1 MATKISWSM
10 TAANIPGPVFTAY
23 MPFYMRIVH
32 TAGASTVALQQDIND
47 DGVWATI
54 ATTNAA
60 SGIAFS
66 VDGTH
71 IIDVPEGC
79 ASKFRTMITT
89 LSTGPVGIVVAGKL
103 NLNDTIGGASG
114 GVRDIFEENGTT
126 VLDEDGTSQLFE
138 ENA

>member
-1 MATKISWSM
+1 MATKLSWSM
-10 TAANIPGPVFTAY
+10 TDADIPGPVFTAD

-32 TAGASTVALQQDIND
+32 TAGASTVALQQDILD
-47 DGVWATI
+47 DNNWKTI
-54 ATTNAA
+54 ATTNPVT
-60 SGIAFS
+60 STAFS

-89 LSTGPVGIVVAGKL
+89 LSTGPVGVVVSGKL

-114 GVRDIFEENGTT
+114 GVTDIYEENGTT
-126 VLDEDGTSQLFE
+126 VLDEDGTTKLFE
-138 ENA
+138 EAA

>member
-1 MATKISWSM
+1 MATKLSWSM
-10 TAANIPGPVFTAY
+10 TTANIPGPVFTAY
-23 MPFYMRIVH
+23 KPFYMRFVH

-47 DGVWATI
+47 DGVWATV
-54 ATTNAA
+54 ATTNPVT
-60 SGIAFS
+60 SVAFS

-89 LSTGPVGIVVAGKL
+89 LSTGPVGVVVLGKL

-114 GVRDIFEENGTT
+114 GVLDIFEENGTT
-126 VLDEDGTSQLFE
+126 VLDEDGTTQLFE
-138 ENA
+138 EAA

>member
-1 MATKISWSM
+1 MATKLSWSM
-10 TAANIPGPVFTAY
+10 TAADIPGPVFTAY

-32 TAGASTVALQQDIND
+32 TAGASTVALQQDILD
-47 DGVWATI
+47 DNNWKTI
-54 ATTNAA
+54 ATTNPVT
-60 SGIAFS
+60 STAFS

-89 LSTGPVGIVVAGKL
+89 LSTGPVGIVVSGKL

-114 GVRDIFEENGTT
+114 GVTDIYEENGTT
-126 VLDEDGTSQLFE
+126 VLDEDGTTKLFE
-138 ENA
+138 EAA

>member
-10 TAANIPGPVFTAY
+10 TAADIPGPVFTAY

-32 TAGASTVALQQDIND
+32 TAGASVVALQQDILD
-47 DGVWATI
+47 DNNWKTI

-60 SGIAFS
+60 TSTAFS

-89 LSTGPVGIVVAGKL
+89 LSTGPVGIVVSGKL

-114 GVRDIFEENGTT
+114 GVLEIYEENGTT
-126 VLDEDGTSQLFE
+126 VLDENGTTQIFE
-138 ENA
+138 EAA